1 MGSQFSK
8 DHSTGDM
15 GADKE
20 KMRVYIDISQAAFTH
35 FLNEAKEQGVPVKT
49 LLSGEV
55 EALYCIALEEKWREE
70 RKIIKDLIP
79 DWDKGVPCEDTR
91 SEMALTDKTV
101 VKIFRKDYE
110 NIYFDKK
117 YFKYF
122 TDDTFEYRMPDS
134 GNSLYVAYKGNLI
147 ATILRINVSK

>member
-35 FLNEAKEQGVPVKT
+35 FSNKAKEQGVPVKT

-70 RKIIKDLIP
+70 DFEEAMR
-79 DWDKGVPCEDTR
+79 CERRQDG
-91 SEMALTDKTV
+91 ED
-101 VKIFRKDYE
+101 E
-110 NIYFDKK
+110 N
-117 YFKYF
+117 
-122 TDDTFEYRMPDS
+122 DD
-134 GNSLYVAYKGNLI
+134 
-147 ATILRINVSK
+147 